1 MQTLR
6 HTQHLARLALVWF
19 VLSLGVAT
27 AAPLLQAQDYIM
39 VCSSAGMYQLMLDG
53 DEVNDQSA
61 TNRPGPALKC
71 PLCMSLDAQPDLMG
85 LARQPLALSAAPASM
100 QMLATT
106 PMAILC
112 AAPLPARGPPG
123 HLVHA

>member
-6 HTQHLARLALVWF
+6 HTQHLARLALAWF

-27 AAPLLQAQDYIM
+27 AAPMLQTQDYIM
-39 VCSSAGMYQLMLDG
+39 VCSSSGMYQLMLDG
-53 DEVNDQSA
+53 DEINDQGA

-71 PLCMSLDAQPDLMG
+71 PLCMSLDAPPDLMG
-85 LARQPLALSAAPASM
+85 LARQPLAMLTAPAFT
-100 QMLATT
+100 QARATT
-106 PMAILC
+106 PMATLC

-123 HLVHA
+123 HLTHS